1 MADKAAFRREISRL
15 EQSLTREQRLESDRL
30 LCRNFLNHPRVARA
44 ETILLFAGMGLEVD
58 TRPLLEQLEA
68 AGKQLCLPRC
78 LPGNAMEA
86 RRYDGARLV
95 RHRYGMLE
103 PDLSCPVV
111 DKTRID
117 LILVPALCYE
127 RRCYRMGRGGG
138 FYDRYLADYTGFT
151 LGLCRQ
157 ALLQAAVPVERW
169 DQRVDAVL
177 TEREQFGR

>member
-15 EQSLTREQRLESDRL
+15 EQSLTREQRLESDEL
-30 LCRNFLNHPRVARA
+30 LRRNFLCHPQVSRA
-44 ETILLFAGMGLEVD
+44 ETILLFAGMGVEVD
-58 TRPLLEQLEA
+58 TRPLLEVLEQE
-68 AGKQLCLPRC
+68 GKRLCLPRC

-103 PDLSCPVV
+103 PDLDCPLV
-111 DKTRID
+111 DKAQID
-117 LILVPALCYE
+117 LILVPALCYD
-127 RRCYRMGRGGG
+127 RRCFRLGRGGG
-138 FYDRYLADYTGFT
+138 FYDRYLADFQGFT

-157 ALLQAAVPVERW
+157 VLLRDAVPVEPW